1 MKKLPLLLLLLL
13 IPIPILLLASPSPSH
28 AVVELGV
35 GFGLVSF
42 DDDLDGVDTDM
53 GTTIEATFGSGTIR
67 LMVAM
72 QDSSHDQGD
81 YNAVMGGPAW
91 VMDMGGFSTR
101 IYALISAHEFEDI
114 DGAGVT
120 LGGGVGWPVFP
131 AASLGFDVRISR
143 WDGGSGFKDVGTG
156 TLQVLFRLGF

>member
-1 MKKLPLLLLLLL
+1 MKKLPLLLLL

-53 GTTIEATFGSGTIR
+53 GTTIEGTFGSGTIR

-91 VMDMGGFSTR
+91 VLDMGGFSTR
-101 IYALISAHEFEDI
+101 IYALISAHEFENI

-120 LGGGVGWPVFP
+120 LGGGIGWPVFP
-131 AASLGFDVRISR
+131 AASLGFDLHVSR
-143 WDGGSGFKDVGTG
+143 WEGDGLDVGTG
-156 TLQVLFRLGF
+156 TLQVLFRIGF

>member
-1 MKKLPLLLLLLL
+1 MKKRTPLLFLLPLLLL
-13 IPIPILLLASPSPSH
+13 AFPSPSH

-35 GFGLVSF
+35 GYGLVSF
-42 DDDLDGVDTDM
+42 DNDLDGVDTDM
-53 GTTIEATFGSGTIR
+53 GTTIEGTFGSGGIR

-101 IYALISAHEFEDI
+101 IYALISAHEFENI

-120 LGGGVGWPVFP
+120 LGGGFGWPIFP
-131 AASLGFDVRISR
+131 SASLGFDLRISR
-143 WDGGSGFKDVGTG
+143 WDGGGGYKDVGTG
-156 TLQVLFRLGF
+156 TLQVLFRIGF